1 MLLQQVLLT
10 LSHLILPVLVLL
22 KFKFTIVTAVLL
34 PYAIVSYPLL
44 IEDFR
49 NKRLP
54 NRMIYPAT
62 IATLIIITAYAIY
75 RHDFGIFSQPV
86 GRAII
91 SFLISLV
98 LYLIARGGFGAGD
111 VKLFFLS
118 GLTLGIFTPAHL
130 IAATIF
136 ACLGVAL
143 FAIVLL
149 ITKRASS
156 KTTVPFGPFIIIGSW
171 LAVLLFN

>member
-10 LSHLILPVLVLL
+10 LAHLILPVLVLL

-54 NRMIYPAT
+54 NRMIYPAS

-75 RHDFGIFSQPV
+75 RHDFGIFTQPV

-118 GLTLGIFTPAHL
+118 GLTLGIFTPTHL